1 MPLYMITYP
10 MAIVGACQFGR
21 LVATDRTG
29 AIHNYKAALALG
41 NTQPLPELFR
51 SVGIR
56 FPFTEQ
62 AVVDAVQFITEQLP
76 GDKNG
81 LGA

>member
-21 LVATDRTG
+21 LVERDRPN
-29 AIHNYKAALALG
+29 AIRDYKAALTLG
-41 NTQPLPELFR
+41 NSRSLAELFR
-51 SVGIR
+51 AVGIT

-62 AVVDAVQFITEQLP
+62 AVAEAVQFIGKQLLIVQ
-76 GDKNG
+76 K
-81 LGA
+81 